1 MATTQ
6 PGTGKMVGAQVRR
19 VEDPRVLLG
28 KSRYVND
35 IQMPGMLE
43 IAFVRSLHAHARLQ
57 GLDVS
62 AALEYPGVNAVLT
75 GEDVAS
81 AIAPLRV
88 EYDRTKAPT
97 QKPCDWPVLARGKVR
112 FVGEAIAAVVACD
125 RYVAEDAASLVEVDY
140 EPMEAVWDVDRAL
153 TPTSPLVH
161 EEWGDNV
168 MQKMEAEIREVAR
181 AFQEADLRNCG
192 ALHHGAS
199 YGSADGDAWL
209 CGLFRFLD

>member
-43 IAFVRSLHAHARLQ
+43 IAFVRSPHAHARLQ
-57 GLDVS
+57 RVDVS
-62 AALEYPGVNAVLT
+62 AALEHPGVNAVLT

-112 FVGEAIAAVVACD
+112 FVGEAVAAVVACD
-125 RYVAEDAASLVEVDY
+125 RYLAEDAASLVEVDY
-140 EPMEAVWDVDRAL
+140 EPLEAVWDVDRAL
-153 TPTSPLVH
+153 APTSPLVH

-168 MQKMEAEIREVAR
+168 MQKMEAEIGEVAR
-181 AFQEADLRNCG
+181 ALAICLELRAEA
-192 ALHHGAS
+192 
-199 YGSADGDAWL
+199 GDYQDVAMRVDRL
-209 CGLFRFLD
+209 AKVQARG

>member
-62 AALEYPGVNAVLT
+62 AALEYPGSECGV
-75 GEDVAS
+75 
-81 AIAPLRV
+81 
-88 EYDRTKAPT
+88 
-97 QKPCDWPVLARGKVR
+97 DW
-112 FVGEAIAAVVACD
+112 
-125 RYVAEDAASLVEVDY
+125 
-140 EPMEAVWDVDRAL
+140 
-153 TPTSPLVH
+153 
-161 EEWGDNV
+161 
-168 MQKMEAEIREVAR
+168 
-181 AFQEADLRNCG
+181 
-192 ALHHGAS
+192 
-199 YGSADGDAWL
+199 
-209 CGLFRFLD
+209 